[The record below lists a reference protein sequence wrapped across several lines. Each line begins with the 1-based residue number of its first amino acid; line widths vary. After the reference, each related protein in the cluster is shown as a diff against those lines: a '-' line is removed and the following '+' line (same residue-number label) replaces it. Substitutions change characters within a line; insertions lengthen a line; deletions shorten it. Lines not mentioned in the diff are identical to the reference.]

1 MNDLR
6 DEDILGLVYGRTRT
20 LSFSFN
26 VYDVKK
32 IMQGQFIL
40 VESKKDNKLFLA
52 QINEI
57 ESVGQGA
64 IARCEVIGEIR
75 DGAIT
80 PPIRPIPAGSKVKM
94 PPKDLLESILV
105 KTMPEKKLLLGKL
118 LFHPEFVP
126 IYYNPNDLARHLF
139 ISATTGSGKSYTIG
153 VIIEELFMLMEKFEK
168 EYSIIVFDVHN
179 EYGGLLL
186 PNDDEKQISK
196 LKQYN
201 LSPRGFKN
209 NVLLFDW
216 EYNPPKLSEIF
227 TPDRLL
233 FIYGMKEQRHALM
246 LQRLIKERGKASLDE
261 LRELIE
267 ISDIHHSTK
276 QALLTRINDLKE
288 SGLFSNQF
296 ITPEDFVRPGYLTI
310 FRLAGTPLGDFG
322 IRFFVADILRQLY
335 DEYRERKISH
345 KTIIVIDE
353 AHIFA
358 PKTGRK
364 DPVREII
371 ERISREGRK
380 YGLWLILSSQ
390 SPRDLSDIVLMQCNS
405 VLALKMHREDISEF
419 ARIFG
424 IPKGIAETLTVLTPG
439 KGYIKAPSLRL
450 PVLIEIRP
458 KCSFDIK
465 GSPQRQELVEKEV
478 KKIAQMTQEQI
489 LLKKKLKKEEER
501 VHIREEK
508 MEDKLITKEKKE
520 EREARKQRVESMTP
534 ELSAIRTKE
543 KKVAERITKIEKS
556 KGSKIKQIPIRYDE
570 EVVKSI
576 ISEIKD
582 LGIAART
589 LVKELINVHE
599 IPLHEALTI
608 TDERI
613 IDILKVIGFV
623 EERRGNLILKLEE
636 ILERRIGRKLD
647 ALEKDELLK
656 LIYRNI

>member
-1 MNDLR
+1 LG
-6 DEDILGLVYGRTRT
+6 DENILGLVYGRTRT

-26 VYDVKK
+26 VYDIKK

-57 ESVGQGA
+57 ESVGQSA
-64 IARCEVIGEIR
+64 IARCEVLGEIR
-75 DGAIT
+75 NRVLV

-94 PPKDLLESILV
+94 PSKDLLESILI

-126 IYYNPNDLARHLF
+126 VYYNPDDLARHLF

-153 VIIEELFMLMEKFEK
+153 VIIEELFMLMERFEK
-168 EYSIIVFDVHN
+168 EYSIVIFDVHN
-179 EYGGLLL
+179 EYGGILL
-186 PNDDEKQISK
+186 PNDDEKQVSK
-196 LKQYN
+196 LKQFN
-201 LSPRGFKN
+201 LSPRGFKD

-246 LQRLIKERGKASLDE
+246 LQRLIKEKGKASLDE
-261 LRELIE
+261 LRELVE

-288 SGLFSNQF
+288 SGLFSERF
-296 ITPEDFVRPGYLTI
+296 ITPEDFVKPGYLTI

-335 DEYRERKISH
+335 DKYRERKITH

-358 PKTGRK
+358 PKTGKK
-364 DPVREII
+364 DPVREMI

-380 YGLWLILSSQ
+380 YGLWLILASQ
-390 SPRDLSDIVLMQCNS
+390 SPRDLSDVVLMQCNS

-419 ARIFG
+419 SRIFG
-424 IPKGIAETLTVLTPG
+424 IPRGIAETLTTLTPG
-439 KGYIKAPSLRL
+439 RGYMKAPSLRL
-450 PVLIEIRP
+450 PVLVEIRP

-465 GSPQRQELVEKEV
+465 GSPDRQELVEKEV
-478 KKIAQMTQEQI
+478 KRIARMTRERI
-489 LLKKKLKKEEER
+489 LLEKEKPR
-501 VHIREEK
+501 IEK
-508 MEDKLITKEKKE
+508 EKIKDKLVPEEKKE
-520 EREARKQRVESMTP
+520 IQELRKQSVEPMVQEMP
-534 ELSAIRTKE
+534 IIKAEE
-543 KKVAERITKIEKS
+543 KKKVMKQTTKIEKRKIS
-556 KGSKIKQIPIRYDE
+556 KVKPISLKYDE
-570 EVVKSI
+570 EVIGSI
-576 ISEIKD
+576 INEIKD
-582 LGIAART
+582 LGVAARA
-589 LVKELINVHE
+589 LVRELIKAHE

-613 IDILKVIGFV
+613 IDILKVVGFV
-623 EERRGNLILKLEE
+623 EERRGNLILKLGEV
-636 ILERRIGRKLD
+636 LEKRIGRKLD
-647 ALEKDELLK
+647 ALEKKELLNYVYK
-656 LIYRNI
+656 KI